1 MQNYKVHEYIISM
14 EFSAV
19 NRRRPSRETPLGP
32 GAKKDGCFRRLRQT
46 RICYIFQVEVFERA
60 TWSEYFG
67 SEFSRRSLLVRFDH
81 ESLDIHVAEVII
93 KTLLET
99 NFPIVAAAFSH

>member
-1 MQNYKVHEYIISM
+1 M

-32 GAKKDGCFRRLRQT
+32 GVKKDGCLPKLRQT

-93 KTLLET
+93 KTFLET
-99 NFPIVAAAFSH
+99 NFPIFAAAFSH